1 MLEFYLPEVV
11 SSSAWV
17 LAQLGDVNEALNRLR
32 EGEELVERRAT
43 RGLVGGLGSAYHS
56 LGRACLLLGRLD
68 EAQSLGKRAVEC
80 SPHQVGFAA
89 HAHHLLGDIAA
100 HPDRLDA
107 ESAEAHYRQALA
119 LAEPRGMRPLVAH
132 CHLGLGTL
140 FRRTAKHHQAQ
151 QHLGIATT
159 IYRETGMR
167 FWLDQAKLQRHEST

>member
-1 MLEFYLPEVV
+1 
-11 SSSAWV
+11 
-17 LAQLGDVNEALNRLR
+17 
-32 EGEELVERRAT
+32 
-43 RGLVGGLGSAYHS
+43 
-56 LGRACLLLGRLD
+56 
-68 EAQSLGKRAVEC
+68 
-80 SPHQVGFAA
+80 
-89 HAHHLLGDIAA
+89 LLGDIAA

-119 LAEPRGMRPLVAH
+119 RAEPRGMRPLVAH

-167 FWLDQAKLQRHEST
+167 FWLDQAKLQGHESA